1 MKKIIS
7 VFLCIFV
14 SVVFLSCATAQDSI
28 DKEQKE
34 AVYVEIQNEI
44 DKLDPFECRDF
55 LANYVASATYVT
67 AKYKGERDINW
78 GELVIYSPIRAS
90 ANLYIKT
97 YRYRFRNLNDPR
109 EIYYLLK
116 YMQSFIQFEAIKT
129 IETKSKSNWWLLFL

>member
-1 MKKIIS
+1 MKKIIIVC
-7 VFLCIFV
+7 VFISIIL
-14 SVVFLSCATAQDSI
+14 LSCATAQDKI
-28 DKEQKE
+28 DEEQK
-34 AVYVEIQNEI
+34 AAIYAEIQNEI

-55 LANYVASATYVT
+55 LANYIADATYVT

-78 GELVIYSPIRAS
+78 GELVIHSPIRAS

-116 YMQSFIQFEAIKT
+116 HMQSFIQFEAIKT
-129 IETKSKSNWWLLFL
+129 IETKSKSNLWLFFL